1 MASIGIS
8 DVVTATVYSEKTHNM
23 KKLMM
28 INMIIIRECGSTLY
42 LGLASTTPP
51 TNTNFWL
58 TFLLTRLQEVLYED
72 LTV

>member
-1 MASIGIS
+1 
-8 DVVTATVYSEKTHNM
+8 M

-42 LGLASTTPP
+42 LGLASTAPP

-58 TFLLTRLQEVLYED
+58 TFLLTRLQEILYED